1 LDQGTLIGSHLKIIS
16 FQVPAFGSKDRL
28 HFEGHDLLPRLYE
41 RFDISIFDGVHNSA
55 AAWVPNSV
63 ETIEG
68 MSERILSYSLI
79 KVGSFSITPLFLI
92 KTALFLFV
100 LIGVSKIMK
109 RVLLGRVFSHLHI
122 AEAQKFALGRFATY
136 LFFFGGLFIG
146 LQSLGLNLSSLLVF
160 GGAIG
165 VGVGLGLQNVVSNFV
180 AGLVLLVEQPIRIGD
195 RIVTGDTMGDVIRIA
210 ARSTWIRT
218 NENVVV
224 IIPNNDFINNPVVN
238 WTANDDSVRINIL
251 VGVGYSSDPQKV
263 RELLL
268 QVATENPN
276 VLEDPKSDVIFT
288 GYGDNS
294 LNFSLRV
301 WTSQR
306 AHTPA
311 MLKSDIYFTLFRLF
325 SDNGIELPFPQR
337 DLHLRSSDISIPF
350 VAEPPAKKSS
360 K

>member
-1 LDQGTLIGSHLKIIS
+1 MQSEFRIFQSPSRSGKNSKIIS
-16 FQVPAFGSKDRL
+16 FQVPAFVSKDRL

-136 LFFFGGLFIG
+136 LF
-146 LQSLGLNLSSLLVF
+146 NLSSLLVF

-238 WTANDDSVRINIL
+238 WTAN
-251 VGVGYSSDPQKV
+251 
-263 RELLL
+263 
-268 QVATENPN
+268 
-276 VLEDPKSDVIFT
+276 
-288 GYGDNS
+288 
-294 LNFSLRV
+294 
-301 WTSQR
+301 
-306 AHTPA
+306 
-311 MLKSDIYFTLFRLF
+311 
-325 SDNGIELPFPQR
+325 
-337 DLHLRSSDISIPF
+337 
-350 VAEPPAKKSS
+350 
-360 K
+360 